1 MKLDRRIVLGL
12 SCYALAA
19 SLAPIR
25 VALAE
30 AEIKALKLIE
40 SLGPLSIVRT
50 LLDLLRPALQQELK
64 CDVAVQTVPG
74 HDGFDAIHAV
84 LAPGGSELRLLGTAI
99 MATQYAEGMVKTD
112 IRLEALVPIVKLTN
126 GFSVAL
132 FAKQGGPLKAWS
144 DLAAAKPLKVS
155 CPERATASYV
165 AALMMERKGGIA
177 TEVSLRPS
185 IAEVMDDVTT
195 GRADVG
201 IARTTLV
208 AGQLD
213 RLQPIISFGA
223 ERSGVLSHTPTFAE
237 VTGKPKLAF
246 AESVGVFAPPR
257 ERTLAARLT
266 AAFIAAGDDPDVL
279 DRAEAANLPLAIR
292 GPDIVVETMKR
303 NRRVLQRILG

>member
-1 MKLDRRIVLGL
+1 MKLDRRSALAL
-12 SCYALAA
+12 SAFALAA
-19 SLAPIR
+19 SLAPVR
-25 VALAE
+25 RALA
-30 AEIKALKLIE
+30 ADIK
-40 SLGPLSIVRT
+40 SLWLVEPVGKPSVTWSI
-50 LLDLLRPALQQELK
+50 LDLIRPALQQEMA
-64 CDVAVQTVPG
+64 CDVEVQTVLG
-74 HDGFDAIHAV
+74 HYGFDALKTI
-84 LAPGGSELRLLGTAI
+84 LEPKETEPRLLCTAI
-99 MATQYAEGMVKTD
+99 MGRQYAERISPGEV
-112 IRLEALVPIVKLTN
+112 RLKSLTPIVKLTN

-132 FAKQGGPLKAWS
+132 FARRGGPLKAWS

-165 AALMMERKGGIA
+165 AELMMERKGGIA

-237 VTGKPKLAF
+237 VTRKPKLAF
-246 AESVGVFAPPR
+246 TESVGVFAPPR